1 MEDPQN
7 SFENALAAL
16 NSGDL
21 AKAEALFRGALNANP
36 QHIGALNLLTIV
48 LMQMGRRYATLEKA
62 RGLRS
67 ASQSFRNLEAPI
79 RRLDG
84 LGFKAPPVVCGRGS
98 VQRVRLVSSA
108 RLGV

>member
-1 MEDPQN
+1 MRTCRSDP
-7 SFENALAAL
+7 
-16 NSGDL
+16 G
-21 AKAEALFRGALNANP
+21 GADVARVSP
-36 QHIGALNLLTIV
+36 V
-48 LMQMGRRYATLEKA
+48 LMQMGRRYATLKKA